1 MTATDQ
7 VCSPTGTGSL
17 MPAHRRHHH
26 HRRALSVLLGAVCAV
41 LCLTTAAQAAP
52 EPHLTVS
59 LTHDPATFQRG
70 DRDADVFVTVT
81 NSGDAPTGGPV
92 SATLDIPAGLRL
104 RYRASF
110 EVNDVLP
117 VSCTSVGSVNAGAP
131 FTCTTQNTLAP
142 GETQTVV
149 KASFNVAADA
159 PDQVTTSVTASA
171 AGASDVTA
179 EDQIPVIDRRPF
191 DLTSF
196 TARSLDSVGDD
207 DPVAGGHPYEAT
219 TSFSFPTWRAYDQAT
234 VGGPN
239 SPPVEQMRYIW
250 VELPPGFVGAASA
263 AARCPL
269 AVIGAPLFFPP
280 CPAASQVGSVVL
292 TNFSGA
298 LSPSPMYNVPPEKGY
313 PAEFAFKFSG
323 TQVIASYPQVRSRGG
338 GYGLNITV
346 PKASHADIAGVS
358 VTLWGVPSQHPGT
371 GPFGSGPPT
380 GGAPIPFLSNQSNCL
395 DAQPTTKIY
404 VDSWQHPAKLQSDG
418 TPDLSDPNW
427 KSRSAPAPVI
437 TGCDAP
443 ALADQFKPTISAGP
457 TSTDAGGS
465 TAADT
470 PTGYHVDLAFPQSN
484 DPTDPDTVFDP
495 SVPQAPQ
502 LKDAT
507 VTLPAGVAVSPSA
520 ADGLGGCSD
529 VPGDDRVNLDS
540 ISPVSC
546 PESSKIGSVVATSPL
561 LASHDPDTD
570 AVTGAEPLEGDVFL
584 IKPHPGDLDPTGDR
598 DGRFRMLIQIDD
610 PLLGLNAKLPGIV
623 TADKVTGW
631 LTARFTDNPQLPV
644 KHLSLTFKAGDRA
657 PLVNPTTCGAART
670 SGVFTPWSRGGTRS
684 DGVVVPGTPDA
695 TSDSSFDV
703 SWDGKGAGCPS
714 ALPFGPS
721 MTAGTASSLAG
732 ASSPFTFDV
741 TREDRT
747 DVFKNVNVTLPGG
760 LLATVK
766 DVPLCAD
773 ADANAGS
780 CPVASRVGSATV
792 AAGSGA
798 SPFYLRDQPVSL
810 TGPYKGAPYGLA
822 IAVHAVAGPF
832 DLGTVV
838 VRQALNIDPD
848 DAHVTVVSDPLP
860 TMRDGVPLRVRRINV
875 VVDRPGFMR
884 SPTSCAAKAI
894 GASIGSLNGT
904 TVNLNSSFAVDGCSK
919 LPFAPKLAMRLTGS
933 KETKVGGHP
942 GIEATVTQRPGEAAI
957 KSAEV
962 TLPLSLALDPDHAAS
977 ENLCEYTDGLA
988 DRCPEKSVIGTATAV
1003 SPLLKAPLTGKVFF
1017 VKGVR
1022 FDPKSGRQIRTL
1034 PTLLLEL
1041 RGEVSLNLRATSS
1054 VPDNKH
1060 LVSTF
1065 SMIPDAPISSFAL
1078 KLDSGKNGILV
1089 VTDGANVCAETEKP
1103 FLSAVAQNGKRVD
1116 RAMSLT
1122 PDCPLAVAS
1131 KTFTAKSARVKV
1143 TGIGAGTV
1151 TISGAGLKTT
1161 KRTITAATSAT
1172 VTAPLTAKGRQLR
1185 RAKRDIRIKVSYR
1198 PKGAKKA
1205 KVAYSTAAR
1214 TAKKAR
1220 AKARA

>member
-1 MTATDQ
+1 MTAAHQ
-7 VCSPTGTGSL
+7 VRSSTGTGSL
-17 MPAHRRHHH
+17 MPAPRTHNH
-26 HRRALSVLLGAVCAV
+26 HRRRALLVLLGAVCAV
-41 LCLTTAAQAAP
+41 LCLAPAAHAAGP
-52 EPHLTVS
+52 ELSVS
-59 LTHDPATFQRG
+59 LTHDPTTFHRG
-70 DRDADVFVTVT
+70 DRSARVIVEVT
-81 NSGDAPTGGPV
+81 NTGDAPLDLPI
-92 SATLDIPAGLRL
+92 SATVVLPAGLQL
-104 RYRASF
+104 RAYDADSLASGG
-110 EVNDVLP
+110 VACP
-117 VSCTSVGSVNAGAP
+117 SVQSVNAGAP
-131 FTCTTQNTLAP
+131 LTCTSSSPPAQPTLAP
-142 GETQTVV
+142 GQSRRIMGANVIV
-149 KASFNVAADA
+149 ADDAASEL
-159 PDQVTTSVTASA
+159 TTSVTVSA
-171 AGASDVTA
+171 PGVPDVTA
-179 EDQIPVIDRRPF
+179 EDDIPVLDRLAFGPLDF
-191 DLTSF
+191 S
-196 TARSLDSVGDD
+196 ARSLDAGGDD
-207 DPVAGGHPYEAT
+207 DAVAGGHPYEAT
-219 TSFSFPTWRAYDQAT
+219 TSFRFPTFAGDEELFA
-234 VGGPN
+234 GPEL
-239 SPPVEQMRYIW
+239 PVEDVRNIW
-250 VELPPGFVGAASA
+250 VQLPPGFVGAASA
-263 AARCPL
+263 APRCKMSEL
-269 AVIGAPLFFPP
+269 GAQIPH
-280 CPAASQVGSVVL
+280 CPANTQVGTL
-292 TNFSGA
+292 TLKFVDGGI
-298 LSPSPMYNVPPEKGY
+298 PSPLYNMVPEKGY
-313 PAEFAFKFSG
+313 PAAFAFRFSNNA
-323 TQVIASYPQVRSRGG
+323 VVSYPQLRPRSG
-338 GYGLNITV
+338 GYGLNVTV
-346 PKASHADIAGVS
+346 PGASRTGKGIVS
-358 VTLWGVPSQHPGT
+358 VSATLWGVPSQHPGT
-371 GPFGSGPPT
+371 GTFGGGPPT
-380 GGAPIPFLSNQSNCL
+380 GGPPIPFLSNQSDCL

-404 VDSWQHPAKLQSDG
+404 VDSWQRPARMASDG

-427 KSRSAPAPVI
+427 KSSSAPAPAI

-443 ALADQFKPTISAGP
+443 VLADQFKPTIDAGP
-457 TSTDAGGS
+457 SSADAGGS

-470 PTGYHVDLAFPQSN
+470 PSGYRVDLSFPQSN
-484 DPTDPDTVFDP
+484 DPTDPNTVFDP

-507 VTLPAGVAVSPSA
+507 VTLPAGAAISPSA

-529 VPGDDRVNLDS
+529 VPGNDQVHLDS
-540 ISPVSC
+540 ITPVTC
-546 PESSKIGSVVATSPL
+546 PDASKIGSVVATSPL
-561 LASHDPDTD
+561 LASRDPDTD
-570 AVTGAEPLEGDVFL
+570 AVTGAEPLDGDVFL
-584 IKPHPGDLDPTGDR
+584 IKPHPGDLDPSGDR
-598 DGRFRMLIQIDD
+598 DGRFRLLIQLNSERYGI
-610 PLLGLNAKLPGIV
+610 NAKLPGIV
-623 TADKVTGW
+623 TADKATGR
-631 LTARFTDNPQLPV
+631 LVARFTDNPQLPV

-657 PLVNPTTCGAART
+657 PLVNPVSCGAATT

-684 DGVVVPGTPDA
+684 DGVVVLGTPDA
-695 TSDSSFDV
+695 TSDASFDV

-714 ALPFGPS
+714 ALPFGPV
-721 MTAGTASSLAG
+721 MTAGTASNQAG

-741 TREDRT
+741 TRQDRT
-747 DVFKNVNVTLPGG
+747 DVFRNVNVTLPGG
-760 LLATVK
+760 LLAAVK

-792 AAGSGA
+792 AAGSGG

-894 GASIGSLNGT
+894 DASVGSLNGT
-904 TVNLNSSFAVDGCSK
+904 TVNLSSPFAVDGCSK
-919 LPFAPKLAMRLTGS
+919 LPFAPKLAMKLTGV

-942 GIEATVTQRPGEAAI
+942 GVEALVTQRPGEAAL

-988 DRCPEKSVIGTATAV
+988 DRCPQKSVIGTATAI

-1022 FDPKSGRQIRTL
+1022 TDAKSGRQIRTL

-1065 SMIPDAPISSFAL
+1065 SMIPDAPISSFQL

-1116 RAMSLT
+1116 SAMSLT

-1131 KTFTAKSARVKV
+1131 KTFTTTSARVKV

-1151 TISGAGLKTT
+1151 TVSGPGLKTT
-1161 KRTITAATSAT
+1161 RRTIKSATSAT
-1172 VTAPLTAKGRQLR
+1172 ITAKLTAKGRQLR
-1185 RAKRDIRIKVSYR
+1185 RAKRDIRIKVSYL
-1198 PKGAKKA
+1198 PKGTKKA
-1205 KVAYSTAAR
+1205 KVTYSTTAR
-1214 TAKKAR
+1214 TAHKSAKTKA
-1220 AKARA
+1220 

>member
-1 MTATDQ
+1 MTTADQ
-7 VCSPTGTGSL
+7 ARSSTGTGSL
-17 MPAHRRHHH
+17 MPALRPHNYHR
-26 HRRALSVLLGAVCAV
+26 RRALLVLLGAVVAM
-41 LCLTTAAQAAP
+41 LALALAPAAQAAAP
-52 EPHLTVS
+52 QLTVS
-59 LTHDPATFQRG
+59 LTHSPSIFQRG
-70 DRDADVFVTVT
+70 DAGAHVTATITNTGNAPTSGAITATVT
-81 NSGDAPTGGPV
+81 
-92 SATLDIPAGLRL
+92 LPAGLQ
-104 RYRASF
+104 
-110 EVNDVLP
+110 V
-117 VSCTSVGSVNAGAP
+117 TSLNADSGCPATSSVQSGAP
-131 FTCTTQNTLAP
+131 FVCSLSDPLGPGDSMSLFDASVSIDTDAP
-142 GETQTVV
+142 GPLTSAVTLTGGG
-149 KASFNVAADA
+149 A
-159 PDQVTTSVTASA
+159 PDVTEH
-171 AGASDVTA
+171 DP
-179 EDQIPVIDRRPF
+179 IPVVDRPPF
-191 DLTSF
+191 DITSF
-196 TARSLDSVGDD
+196 SARSLDTGGNDD
-207 DPVAGGHPYEAT
+207 TVAGGHPFAGT
-219 TSFSFPTWRAYDQAT
+219 TSFAFPSYLTGIFRT
-234 VGGPN
+234 
-239 SPPVEQMRYIW
+239 PVEDVRNIW

-263 AARCPL
+263 APRCPL
-269 AVIGAPLFFPP
+269 SRLGTAVATPP
-280 CPAASQVGSVVL
+280 CPPSSQVGMVTLTGANNPLMNPMFNVV
-292 TNFSGA
+292 
-298 LSPSPMYNVPPEKGY
+298 PEKGY
-313 PAEFAFKFSG
+313 PAEFAFKFG
-323 TQVIASYPQVRSRGG
+323 GRNVVASYPQLRPRGG

-346 PKASHADIAGVS
+346 PGASRFDIRSIA
-358 VTLWGVPSQHPGT
+358 VTLWGVPSDPAHDSERRGLNCL
-371 GPFGSGPPT
+371 GCSSSGP
-380 GGAPIPFLSNQSNCL
+380 AVPFLSNQSDCL

-404 VDSWQHPAKLQSDG
+404 VDSWQHPAKMNSDG
-418 TPDLSDPNW
+418 TPDLTDPNW
-427 KSRSAPAPVI
+427 KSSTAPAPAM

-443 ALADQFKPTISAGP
+443 GLADQFKPTISSGP

-470 PTGYHVDLAFPQSN
+470 PSGYHVDLAFPQSN

-495 SVPQAPQ
+495 SIPQAPQ

-507 VTLPAGVAVSPSA
+507 VTLPAGTAISPSA
-520 ADGLGGCSD
+520 ADGLDGCSD
-529 VPGDDRVNLDS
+529 VPGSDQVRLDDIN
-540 ISPVSC
+540 PVTC
-546 PESSKIGSVVATSPL
+546 PDASKIGSVVATSPL

-570 AVTGAEPLEGDVFL
+570 AVTGAEPLDGDVFL
-584 IKPHPGDLDPTGDR
+584 IKPHPGDLDPSGDR
-598 DGRFRMLIQIDD
+598 DGRFRLLIQVDN
-610 PLLGLNAKLPGIV
+610 PRLGLNIKLPGIV
-623 TADKVTGW
+623 TADKATGR

-644 KHLSLTFKAGDRA
+644 EHLSLTFKSGDRA
-657 PLVNPTTCGAART
+657 PLVNPVSCGAAT
-670 SGVFTPWSRGGTRS
+670 TAGVFTPWSRGGTRS
-684 DGVVVPGTPDA
+684 DGTVVPGTPDA

-714 ALPFGPS
+714 ALPFGPA
-721 MTAGTASSLAG
+721 MTAGTASSQAG
-732 ASSPFTFDV
+732 GSSPFTFDV
-741 TREDRT
+741 TRQDRT

-760 LLATVK
+760 LLAAVK

-773 ADANAGS
+773 ADADAGG

-798 SPFYLRDQPVSL
+798 SPFYLRDQPVAL

-860 TMRDGVPLRVRRINV
+860 TIRDGVPLRVRRISV

-894 GASIGSLNGT
+894 GASIGSLNGA
-904 TVNLNSSFAVDGCSK
+904 TVNLSSPFAVDDCAK
-919 LPFAPKLAMRLTGS
+919 LPFAPKLAMKLTGS

-942 GIEATVTQRPGEAAI
+942 GVEALVTQRPGEAAI

-988 DRCPEKSVIGTATAV
+988 DRCPQKSVIGTATAV

-1022 FDPKSGRQIRTL
+1022 TDPKSGRQIRTL

-1065 SMIPDAPISSFAL
+1065 SMIPDAPISSFQL

-1089 VTDGANVCAETEKP
+1089 VTDGANVCADTEKP

-1122 PDCPLAVAS
+1122 PECPLAVAS
-1131 KTFTAKSARVKV
+1131 KTFTTKSARVKV

-1161 KRTITAATSAT
+1161 RRTITAATSAT

-1198 PKGAKKA
+1198 PKGTKKA

-1220 AKARA
+1220 AKTKA

>member
-1 MTATDQ
+1 
-7 VCSPTGTGSL
+7 
-17 MPAHRRHHH
+17 MPAHRIHHVNR
-26 HRRALSVLLGAVCAV
+26 RRALLVLLGALCAV
-41 LCLTTAAQAAP
+41 LSLAPAAHAAGP
-52 EPHLTVS
+52 KLSVS
-59 LTHDPATFQRG
+59 LTHDAATFQRG
-70 DRDADVFVTVT
+70 DTDSAVKVTVT
-81 NSGDAPTGGPV
+81 NTGDAPTGGPV
-92 SATLDIPAGLRL
+92 SATLVLPAGLQPRF
-104 RYRASF
+104 RQSGDDDNNTNSCAS
-110 EVNDVLP
+110 VQ
-117 VSCTSVGSVNAGAP
+117 SVNAGAP
-131 FTCTTQNTLAP
+131 FTCTTQNPLAP
-142 GETQTVV
+142 GDSLTLLKV
-149 KASFNVAADA
+149 SLIVAADA
-159 PDQVTTSVTASA
+159 ASELTTSVTASA

-179 EDQIPVIDRRPF
+179 EDHIPVIDRRPF
-191 DLTSF
+191 APFDFS
-196 TARSLDSVGDD
+196 ARSLDSGGDD
-207 DPVAGGHPYEAT
+207 YTVAGGHPYEAT
-219 TSFSFPTWRAYDQAT
+219 TSFSFPTFR
-234 VGGPN
+234 GGIDVASIPG
-239 SPPVEQMRYIW
+239 SDYPVENVRNIW

-263 AARCPL
+263 APRCPL
-269 AVIGAPLFFPP
+269 SELSNGFAPQ
-280 CPAASQVGSVVL
+280 CPAGSQVGTL
-292 TNFSGA
+292 TLFKTG
-298 LSPSPMYNVPPEKGY
+298 LSTPQKLYNMVPEKGY
-313 PAEFAFKFSG
+313 PAEFAFKFGPNSI
-323 TQVIASYPQVRSRGG
+323 VSYPQLRPRGG

-346 PKASHADIAGVS
+346 PGASRYLITGISA
-358 VTLWGVPSQHPGT
+358 TLWGVPSQHPGAFGEPPAG
-371 GPFGSGPPT
+371 GP
-380 GGAPIPFLSNQSNCL
+380 AIPFLSNQSDCL
-395 DAQPTTKIY
+395 DAQPATKIY
-404 VDSWQHPAKLQSDG
+404 VDSWEHPARMASDG
-418 TPDLSDPNW
+418 TPDLSDLNW
-427 KSRSAPAPVI
+427 KSSSAPAPAI
-437 TGCDAP
+437 TGCDAA

-457 TSTDAGGS
+457 TSTDAAGS
-465 TAADT
+465 TAVDT
-470 PTGYHVDLAFPQSN
+470 PSGYQVDLAFPQSN

-502 LKDAT
+502 LKDTT
-507 VTLPAGVAVSPSA
+507 VTLPAGVAVSPAA
-520 ADGLGGCSD
+520 ADGLDGCSD
-529 VPGDDRVNLDS
+529 VPGNDQVRLDS

-546 PESSKIGSVVATSPL
+546 PDASKIGSVVATSPL
-561 LASHDPDTD
+561 LASRDRDTD

-584 IKPHPGDLDPTGDR
+584 IKPHPGDLDPSGDR
-598 DGRFRMLIQIDD
+598 DGRFRLLIQVDN
-610 PLLGLNAKLPGIV
+610 PPLGLNVKLPGIV
-623 TADKVTGW
+623 TADKSTGR
-631 LTARFTDNPQLPV
+631 LVARFMDNPQLPV

-657 PLVNPTTCGAART
+657 PLVNPTTCGVARS

-714 ALPFGPS
+714 ALPFGPV
-721 MTAGTASSLAG
+721 MTAGTASNQAG

-741 TREDRT
+741 TRQDRT
-747 DVFKNVNVTLPGG
+747 DVFKSVEVTLPGG
-760 LLATVK
+760 LLAAVK
-766 DVPLCAD
+766 DVPLCVD

-792 AAGSGA
+792 AAGSGG

-884 SPTSCAAKAI
+884 SPTSCASKVI
-894 GASIGSLNGT
+894 GASVGSLGGQ
-904 TVNLNSSFAVDGCSK
+904 TVSLSSPYAVAGCAK

-942 GIEATVTQRPGEAAI
+942 GVEALVTQRPGEAAL

-988 DRCPEKSVIGTATAV
+988 DRCPQKSVIGTVTAV
-1003 SPLLKAPLTGKVFF
+1003 SPLLKAPLSGKVFF

-1022 FDPKSGRQIRTL
+1022 TDPKSGRQIRTL

-1041 RGEVSLNLRATSS
+1041 RGEVSLNLRASSS

-1116 RAMSLT
+1116 AAMSLT
-1122 PDCPLAVAS
+1122 PECPLTVAS

-1151 TISGAGLKTT
+1151 TVSGTGLKTT
-1161 KRTITAATSAT
+1161 KRTINAATSAT
-1172 VTAPLTAKGRQLR
+1172 VVAKLTAKGRQLR
-1185 RAKRDIRIKVSYR
+1185 RAKRDIRIKVSFR
-1198 PKGAKKA
+1198 PKGSKKA
-1205 KVAYSTAAR
+1205 KVTYSTAAH
-1214 TAKKAR
+1214 TAKKAS
-1220 AKARA
+1220 AKART

>member
-1 MTATDQ
+1 
-7 VCSPTGTGSL
+7 
-17 MPAHRRHHH
+17 MPAHRHHH
-26 HRRALSVLLGAVCAV
+26 RHRRALLVLLGAVCAV
-41 LCLTTAAQAAP
+41 LCLAPAAQAAP
-52 EPHLTVS
+52 QPHLTVS
-59 LTHDPATFQRG
+59 LTHEPATFQRG
-70 DRDADVFVTVT
+70 DLDADVFVTVT
-81 NSGDAPTGGPV
+81 NSGGAPTGGPV
-92 SATLDIPAGLRL
+92 SATLDIPAGLQL
-104 RYRASF
+104 RFRAAIDNN
-110 EVNDVLP
+110 EQLP
-117 VSCTSVGSVNAGAP
+117 VSCTSEQSVNAGAP
-131 FTCTTQNTLAP
+131 LTCTTQNTLAP
-142 GETQTVV
+142 GETQTVI
-149 KASFNVAADA
+149 KASFIVAADA
-159 PDQVTTSVTASA
+159 PDQATTSVTASA

-179 EDQIPVIDRRPF
+179 EDHIPVIDRRPF

-196 TARSLDSVGDD
+196 TARSLDSAGNDYT
-207 DPVAGGHPYEAT
+207 VAGGHPYEAT
-219 TSFSFPTWRAYDQAT
+219 TSFTFPSWRGNTTNRVGIVSNNT
-234 VGGPN
+234 V
-239 SPPVEQMRYIW
+239 PVEEVRYIW

-263 AARCPL
+263 APRCPL
-269 AVIGAPLFFPP
+269 AAIGAPEVIFPP
-280 CPAASQVGSVVL
+280 CPRASQVGTVVL
-292 TNFSGA
+292 TGNNGPLPQSV
-298 LSPSPMYNVPPEKGY
+298 MYNVAPEKGY
-313 PAEFAFKFSG
+313 PAEFAFKFAG
-323 TQVIASYPQVRSRGG
+323 NQVVASYPQLRPRGG

-346 PKASHADIAGVS
+346 PKASRAKIAGIS

-371 GPFGSGPPT
+371 GPFGSGPPL
-380 GGAPIPFLSNQSNCL
+380 GGPSIPFLSNQSDCL

-427 KSRSAPAPVI
+427 KSKSAPAPVI
-437 TGCDAP
+437 TGCDNP
-443 ALADQFKPTISAGP
+443 ALADQFEPSISAGP
-457 TSTDAGGS
+457 TPDTGS
-465 TAADT
+465 TVVDA
-470 PTGYHVDLAFPQSN
+470 PSGYRVELSFPQAN

-520 ADGLGGCSD
+520 AGGLDGCSD
-529 VPGDDRVNLDS
+529 VPGNDQVNLDS
-540 ISPVSC
+540 IDPVTC
-546 PESSKIGSVVATSPL
+546 PDASKIGSVVGTSPL
-561 LASHDPDTD
+561 LASYDPDTD
-570 AVTGAEPLEGDVFL
+570 AVTGALPLEGDVYL
-584 IKPHPGDLDPTGDR
+584 VKPHPGDLSASGDQ
-598 DGRFRMLIQIDD
+598 DGKFRILIQLENELRGI
-610 PLLGLNAKLPGIV
+610 NVKLPGIV
-623 TADKVTGW
+623 TADKSTGR
-631 LTARFTDNPQLPV
+631 LVARFTNNPQLPV

-657 PLVNPTTCGAART
+657 PLVNPISCGVATT

-684 DGVVVPGTPDA
+684 DGVVVAGTPDA
-695 TSDSSFDV
+695 TSSSSFDV

-714 ALPFGPS
+714 TLPFGPA
-721 MTAGTASSLAG
+721 MTAGTASNQAG
-732 ASSPFTFDV
+732 ASSPLTFDL

-747 DVFKNVNVTLPGG
+747 DVFKNVSVTLPGG

-766 DVPLCAD
+766 DVPLCSDAD
-773 ADANAGS
+773 ADGGS

-792 AAGSGA
+792 AAGSGG

-822 IAVHAVAGPF
+822 IAVRAVAGPF

-848 DAHVTVVSDPLP
+848 DAHVTVLSDPLP

-884 SPTSCAAKAI
+884 SPTSCAQKAI
-894 GASIGSLNGT
+894 GAAIGSLGGQ
-904 TVNLNSSFAVDGCSK
+904 TVNLSSPFAVDGCAK

-942 GIEATVTQRPGEAAI
+942 GVEALVTQRPGEAAL

-988 DRCPEKSVIGTATAV
+988 DRCPQKSVIGTATAI
-1003 SPLLKAPLTGKVFF
+1003 SPLLKAPLSGKVFF

-1022 FDPKSGRQIRTL
+1022 TDPKSGRQIRTL

-1103 FLSAVAQNGKRVD
+1103 FLSATAQNGKRVD

-1122 PDCPLAVAS
+1122 PECPLAVAS
-1131 KTFTAKSARVKV
+1131 KTFTSKSARVKV

-1151 TISGAGLKTT
+1151 TVSGTGLKTT

-1172 VTAPLTAKGRQLR
+1172 ITAKLTAKGRQLR
-1185 RAKRDIRIKVSYR
+1185 RAKRDIGIKVSYL
-1198 PKGAKKA
+1198 PKGTKKA
-1205 KVAYSTAAR
+1205 KVTYSPTAR

-1220 AKARA
+1220 AKAKA

>member
-1 MTATDQ
+1 MTAIDQ
-7 VCSPTGTGSL
+7 VRSSTTTGWL
-17 MPAHRRHHH
+17 MPAHRTHHH
-26 HRRALSVLLGAVCAV
+26 NRTLLVLLGALCAV
-41 LCLTTAAQAAP
+41 LCLAPAAHAAGP
-52 EPHLTVS
+52 QLSVS
-59 LTHDPATFQRG
+59 LTHFPTTFQRG
-70 DRDADVFVTVT
+70 DLDADVFVTVT
-81 NSGDAPTGGPV
+81 NSGDAPTGSPV
-92 SATLDIPAGLRL
+92 STTITLPSGLQL
-104 RYRASF
+104 RFHRDGGCAS
-110 EVNDVLP
+110 VQ
-117 VSCTSVGSVNAGAP
+117 SVNAGAP
-131 FTCTTQNTLAP
+131 YTCTTQDPLAP
-142 GETQTVV
+142 GASQTL
-149 KASFNVAADA
+149 KASLTVAADA
-159 PDQVTTSVTASA
+159 AGELTMSVTASG
-171 AGASDVTA
+171 AGTPNVTA
-179 EDQIPVIDRRPF
+179 EDHIPVIDRRPF
-191 DLTSF
+191 SAVGF
-196 TARSLDSVGDD
+196 SARSLDSGGDD
-207 DPVAGGHPYEAT
+207 YTVAGGHPYEAT
-219 TSFSFPTWRAYDQAT
+219 TSFAFNTFRGDTTDIVIP
-234 VGGPN
+234 GPEI
-239 SPPVEQMRYIW
+239 PVEQARNIW
-250 VELPPGFVGAASA
+250 VQLPPGFVGAASA

-269 AVIGAPLFFPP
+269 SKLAQFIPQ
-280 CPAASQVGSVVL
+280 CPASSRVGTLRL
-292 TNFSGA
+292 TT
-298 LSPSPMYNVPPEKGY
+298 PSRDLPDPVYNMTPEQGY
-313 PAEFAFKFSG
+313 PAGFAFKFG
-323 TQVIASYPQVRSRGG
+323 NQAIVSYPQLRPRGG

-346 PKASHADIAGVS
+346 PGAGRFKIS
-358 VTLWGVPSQHPGT
+358 RISATFYGVPSQHPGLF
-371 GPFGSGPPT
+371 GAPPFGGP
-380 GGAPIPFLSNQSNCL
+380 AVPFLSNQSDCL

-404 VDSWQHPAKLQSDG
+404 VDSWEHPARMLSDG
-418 TPDLSDPNW
+418 TPDFSDPNW
-427 KSRSAPAPVI
+427 KSSPAPAPPV

-443 ALADQFKPTISAGP
+443 ALADQFKPSISAGP
-457 TSTDAGGS
+457 TPDAGS
-465 TAADT
+465 HAADM
-470 PTGYHVDLAFPQSN
+470 PSGYRVDLDFPQSN

-529 VPGDDRVNLDS
+529 VLGDDQVQLDL

-561 LASHDPDTD
+561 LASYDPETNE
-570 AVTGAEPLEGDVFL
+570 VTGALPLDGDVFL
-584 IKPHPGDLDPTGDR
+584 IKPHPGDLDPSGDR
-598 DGRFRMLIQIDD
+598 DGKFRLLIQ
-610 PLLGLNAKLPGIV
+610 LNSERYGLNVKLPGIV
-623 TADKVTGW
+623 TADKSSGRLV
-631 LTARFTDNPQLPV
+631 ARFTDNPQLPV

-657 PLVNPTTCGAART
+657 PLVNPVTCGAATT
-670 SGVFTPWSRGGTRS
+670 SGVFTPWSRGGTRT
-684 DGVVVPGTPDA
+684 DGVVVSGTPDA
-695 TSDSSFDV
+695 TSSSSFDV
-703 SWDGKGAGCPS
+703 SWDGKGAGCP
-714 ALPFGPS
+714 ATLPFGPA
-721 MTAGTASSLAG
+721 MTAGTASNLAG
-732 ASSPFTFDV
+732 GSSPFTFDL

-760 LLATVK
+760 LLAAVK
-766 DVPLCAD
+766 DVPVCSD

-792 AAGSGA
+792 AAGSGG
-798 SPFYLRDQPVSL
+798 SPFYLRDQPVAL

-848 DAHVTVVSDPLP
+848 DAHVMVVSDPLP

-884 SPTSCAAKAI
+884 SPTSCVAKAI
-894 GASIGSLNGT
+894 GASVGSLNGQ
-904 TVNLNSSFAVDGCSK
+904 TVNLSAPFAVDGCAK

-942 GIEATVTQRPGEAAI
+942 GIEALVTQRPGEAGI

-988 DRCPEKSVIGTATAV
+988 DRCPQKSVIGTATAV
-1003 SPLLKAPLTGKVFF
+1003 SPLLKAPVSGKVFF

-1022 FDPKSGRQIRTL
+1022 TDPKSGRQIRTL

-1065 SMIPDAPISSFAL
+1065 SMIPDAPISSFSL

-1089 VTDGANVCAETEKP
+1089 VTDGANVCADTEKP
-1103 FLSAVAQNGKRVD
+1103 FLSAVAQNGKRID
-1116 RAMSLT
+1116 SAMSLT

-1131 KTFTAKSARVKV
+1131 KTFTKTSARVKV
-1143 TGIGAGTV
+1143 TGIGTGTV
-1151 TISGAGLKTT
+1151 TISGAGLTT
-1161 KRTITAATSAT
+1161 TRRTIKTATSAT
-1172 VTAPLTAKGRQLR
+1172 VTAKLTAKGRQLR

-1205 KVAYSTAAR
+1205 KVTYSAAATAR
-1214 TAKKAR
+1214 KGSKAR
-1220 AKARA
+1220 P

>member
-1 MTATDQ
+1 MITRRAFRLRH
-7 VCSPTGTGSL
+7 VLLVLALVVLAPVTGSL
-17 MPAHRRHHH
+17 VSS
-26 HRRALSVLLGAVCAV
+26 SVAV
-41 LCLTTAAQAAP
+41 
-52 EPHLTVS
+52 
-59 LTHDPATFQRG
+59 
-70 DRDADVFVTVT
+70 
-81 NSGDAPTGGPV
+81 
-92 SATLDIPAGLRL
+92 
-104 RYRASF
+104 
-110 EVNDVLP
+110 
-117 VSCTSVGSVNAGAP
+117 
-131 FTCTTQNTLAP
+131 
-142 GETQTVV
+142 
-149 KASFNVAADA
+149 ADA
-159 PDQVTTSVTASA
+159 PNIAVTDFS
-171 AGASDVTA
+171 
-179 EDQIPVIDRRPF
+179 
-191 DLTSF
+191 
-196 TARSLDSVGDD
+196 ARSLDSGGDD
-207 DPVAGGHPYEAT
+207 YTVAGGHPYEGT
-219 TSFSFPTWRAYDQAT
+219 TSFAFPTIPGSGPP
-234 VGGPN
+234 GGEL
-239 SPPVEQMRYIW
+239 PVADVRNIW

-263 AARCPL
+263 ASRCSQSELVKLFPL
-269 AVIGAPLFFPP
+269 
-280 CPAASQVGSVVL
+280 CPAGSQVGSL
-292 TNFSGA
+292 T
-298 LSPSPMYNVPPEKGY
+298 LSTPFFIPGLPGGGPRGLYNMKPEKGY
-313 PAEFAFKFSG
+313 PAGFGFKIG
-323 TQVIASYPQVRSRGG
+323 PTAIVSYPQLRPRGG

-346 PKASHADIAGVS
+346 PGAARYQIQGVS
-358 VTLWGVPSQHPGT
+358 VTLYGVPSQHPGT
-371 GPFGSGPPT
+371 GLFADGPPL
-380 GGAPIPFLSNQSNCL
+380 GGTPIPFLSNQSDCL
-395 DAQPTTKIY
+395 DAQPVSRIY
-404 VDSWQHPAKLQSDG
+404 VDSWQHPAKMRSDG

-427 KSRSAPAPVI
+427 KSSSAPAPAI
-437 TGCDAP
+437 TGCDNP
-443 ALADQFKPTISAGP
+443 LLADQFKPSISAGP
-457 TSTDAGGS
+457 SSAGDGGS

-484 DPTDPDTVFDP
+484 DPTDPATVFDP

-507 VTLPAGVAVSPSA
+507 VTLPAGTAISPSA
-520 ADGLGGCSD
+520 ADGLDGCSD
-529 VPGDDRVNLDS
+529 VPGNDQVNLDS

-546 PESSKIGSVVATSPL
+546 PEASKIGSVVATSPL

-570 AVTGAEPLEGDVFL
+570 AVTGAELLEGDVFS
-584 IKPHPGDLDPTGDR
+584 IKPHAGDLDPSGDR
-598 DGRFRMLIQIDD
+598 DGRFRLLIQVDN
-610 PLLGLNAKLPGIV
+610 PRLGLNIKLPGIV
-623 TADKVTGW
+623 TADKVTGR

-657 PLVNPTTCGAART
+657 PLVNPSSCGAATT
-670 SGVFTPWSRGGTRS
+670 SGVFTPWSRGGTRV
-684 DGVVVPGTPDA
+684 DGTVVPGTPDA

-703 SWDGKGAGCPS
+703 SWDGKGAGCP
-714 ALPFGPS
+714 ATLPFGPAMS
-721 MTAGTASSLAG
+721 AGTASNVAG
-732 ASSPFTFDV
+732 GSSPLTFDV

-747 DVFKNVNVTLPGG
+747 DVFKNVNVSLPGG
-760 LLATVK
+760 LLAAVK
-766 DVPLCAD
+766 DVPLCSD

-792 AAGSGA
+792 AAGSGG
-798 SPFYLRDQPVSL
+798 SPFYLRDQPVAL

-860 TMRDGVPLRVRRINV
+860 TIRDGVPLRVRRINV

-904 TVNLNSSFAVDGCSK
+904 TVNLSSPFAVDGCSK

-942 GIEATVTQRPGEAAI
+942 GVEALVTQRPGEAAP
-957 KSAEV
+957 KSVEV

-988 DRCPEKSVIGTATAV
+988 DRCPQKSVIGTATAV

-1022 FDPKSGRQIRTL
+1022 TDPKSGRQIRTL

-1041 RGEVSLNLRATSS
+1041 RGEVSLNLRASSS

-1089 VTDGANVCAETEKP
+1089 VTDGADVCAETEKP

-1116 RAMSLT
+1116 SAMSLT

-1131 KTFTAKSARVKV
+1131 KTFTTTSARVKV
-1143 TGIGAGTV
+1143 TGIGAGTLTV
-1151 TISGAGLKTT
+1151 SGTGLKTT

-1172 VTAPLTAKGRQLR
+1172 ITAKLTAKGRQLR
-1185 RAKRDIRIKVSYR
+1185 KAKRDIRIKVSYL
-1198 PKGAKKA
+1198 PKGTKKA
-1205 KVAYSTAAR
+1205 KITYSTTAR
-1214 TAKKAR
+1214 TAKKTSN
-1220 AKARA
+1220 AKA

>member
-1 MTATDQ
+1 
-7 VCSPTGTGSL
+7 
-17 MPAHRRHHH
+17 MPAPRTHHH
-26 HRRALSVLLGAVCAV
+26 KPHRALLVLLGVLCGV
-41 LCLTTAAQAAP
+41 LCLAPAAQAAGP
-52 EPHLTVS
+52 QLTVS
-59 LTHDPATFQRG
+59 PTHSPTTYERG
-70 DRDADVFVTVT
+70 SVEAAFTVTVT

-92 SATLDIPAGLRL
+92 SATL
-104 RYRASF
+104 
-110 EVNDVLP
+110 VLP
-117 VSCTSVGSVNAGAP
+117 TGLQLLSVQGNGCPSVPSVTAGAQL
-131 FTCTTQNTLAP
+131 TCTTSDALAP
-142 GETQTVV
+142 GESQTIIHGTSVV
-149 KASFNVAADA
+149 AFDA
-159 PDQVTTSVTASA
+159 LSELTTSVTASA
-171 AGASDVTA
+171 AGAPDVTA
-179 EDQIPVIDRRPF
+179 EDHIPVVDRPPFRIDDF
-191 DLTSF
+191 I
-196 TARSLDSVGDD
+196 ARSLDSGGDD
-207 DPVAGGHPYEAT
+207 YTVAGGHPYAAT
-219 TSFSFPTWRAYDQAT
+219 TSFAFPTYREGTIQR
-234 VGGPN
+234 
-239 SPPVEQMRYIW
+239 PVEEMRNIW
-250 VELPPGFVGAASA
+250 VQLPPGFVGAASA
-263 AARCPL
+263 APRCL
-269 AVIGAPLFFPP
+269 LSRLSLVAPI
-280 CPAASQVGSVVL
+280 CPAGSQVGML
-292 TNFSGA
+292 TFTAAGGPIVNAF
-298 LSPSPMYNVPPEKGY
+298 YNMVPEKGY
-313 PAEFAFKFSG
+313 PAAFAFKIGNQSI
-323 TQVIASYPQVRSRGG
+323 VSYPQLRPRGG

-346 PKASHADIAGVS
+346 PGAGRFRIRGIS
-358 VTLWGVPSQHPGT
+358 ATLWGVPADPAHDAERLVPAGDK
-371 GPFGSGPPT
+371 
-380 GGAPIPFLSNQSNCL
+380 PIPFLSNQSDCL

-404 VDSWQHPAKLQSDG
+404 VDSWEHPARMRSDG

-427 KSRSAPAPVI
+427 KSSSAPAPAV
-437 TGCDAP
+437 TGCDAS
-443 ALADQFKPTISAGP
+443 ALADQFKPLISAGP
-457 TSTDAGGS
+457 TPDAGS
-465 TAADT
+465 QAVDV
-470 PTGYHVDLAFPQSN
+470 PSGYRVDLSFPQSN

-502 LKDAT
+502 LKDVT

-529 VPGDDRVNLDS
+529 VPGNDQVRLDS

-546 PESSKIGSVVATSPL
+546 PDGSKIGSVVATSPL
-561 LASHDPDTD
+561 LASHDPETD
-570 AVTGAEPLEGDVFL
+570 EMTGAEPLEGDVFL
-584 IKPHPGDLDPTGDR
+584 IKPHPGDLDPSGDQ
-598 DGRFRMLIQIDD
+598 DGKFRLLIQLDN
-610 PLLGLNAKLPGIV
+610 PHYGLNVKLPGIV
-623 TADKVTGW
+623 TADKASGRLV
-631 LTARFTDNPQLPV
+631 ARFTDNPQLPV

-657 PLVNPTTCGAART
+657 PLVNPISCGAAT
-670 SGVFTPWSRGGTRS
+670 TTGVFTPWSRGGTRS

-695 TSDSSFDV
+695 ADSSSFDV
-703 SWDGKGAGCPS
+703 SWDGQGAGCPA
-714 ALPFGPS
+714 ALPFGPA
-721 MTAGTASSLAG
+721 MTAGTASNQAG
-732 ASSPFTFDV
+732 GSSPLTFDL

-760 LLATVK
+760 LLAAVK

-792 AAGSGA
+792 AAGSGS

-822 IAVHAVAGPF
+822 IAAHAVAGPF

-860 TMRDGVPLRVRRINV
+860 TIRDGVPLRVRRINV
-875 VVDRPGFMR
+875 TVDRPGFMR
-884 SPTSCAAKAI
+884 SPTSCASKAI
-894 GASIGSLNGT
+894 GASVGSLGGQ
-904 TVNLNSSFAVDGCSK
+904 TVNLSSPFAVDGCAK
-919 LPFAPKLAMRLTGS
+919 LPFAPKLAMKLTGS

-942 GIEATVTQRPGEAAI
+942 GIEALVTQRPGEAAI

-988 DRCPEKSVIGTATAV
+988 DRCPQKSVIGTATAI

-1022 FDPKSGRQIRTL
+1022 TDPKSGRQIRTL

-1041 RGEVSLNLRATSS
+1041 RGEVSLNLRASSS

-1103 FLSAVAQNGKRVD
+1103 FLSAVAQNGKRID
-1116 RAMSLT
+1116 SAMSLT

-1131 KTFTAKSARVKV
+1131 KTFTATSARVKV

-1161 KRTITAATSAT
+1161 RRTITAATSAT
-1172 VTAPLTAKGRQLR
+1172 ITTKLTAEGRQLR

-1198 PKGAKKA
+1198 PTGAKKA
-1205 KVAYSTAAR
+1205 KVIYSTAAR
-1214 TAKKAR
+1214 KAKKAR

>member
-1 MTATDQ
+1 MTAADQ
-7 VCSPTGTGSL
+7 VRSSTGTGSP
-17 MPAHRRHHH
+17 MPASRTHNRY
-26 HRRALSVLLGAVCAV
+26 RALLVLLAAVCAV
-41 LCLTTAAQAAP
+41 LCLAPAAQAAP
-52 EPHLTVS
+52 QPHLTVS
-59 LTHDPATFQRG
+59 LSHDPATPQRQDVAAG
-70 DRDADVFVTVT
+70 VFVTVT
-81 NSGDAPTGGPV
+81 NTGDAPTGGPV
-92 SATLDIPAGLRL
+92 SATLAIPAGLRL
-104 RYRASF
+104 LSRTAEETS
-110 EVNDVLP
+110 NPLP
-117 VSCTSVGSVNAGAP
+117 ITCSSVDSVNAGAP
-131 FTCTTQNTLAP
+131 LTCTTHDPLAP
-142 GETQTVV
+142 GETQTVMR
-149 KASFNVAADA
+149 ASLSVAVDA
-159 PDQVTTSVTASA
+159 PDDLATSVTASA
-171 AGASDVTA
+171 AGASDATA
-179 EDQIPVIDRRPF
+179 EDHIPVIDRRPF
-191 DLTSF
+191 DFVDF

-207 DPVAGGHPYEAT
+207 DTVAGGHPYEAA
-219 TSFSFPTWRAYDQAT
+219 TSFSFPTYSSN
-234 VGGPN
+234 GGTQ
-239 SPPVEQMRYIW
+239 SPVENVRNIW

-263 AARCPL
+263 APRCPL
-269 AVIGAPLFFPP
+269 ATIAGPTYSPACPP
-280 CPAASQVGSVVL
+280 ASQVGTVVL
-292 TNFSGA
+292 TN
-298 LSPSPMYNVPPEKGY
+298 YNGVLPAASMFNVVPEKGY
-313 PAEFAFKFSG
+313 PAEFAFKFG
-323 TQVIASYPQVRSRGG
+323 GNQAVASYPQLRPRGG

-346 PKASHADIAGVS
+346 PQAARAEIAGVA
-358 VTLWGVPSQHPGT
+358 VTLWGVPASPAHDSERT
-371 GPFGSGPPT
+371 GLGCIFGSCPPADGPL
-380 GGAPIPFLSNQSNCL
+380 IPFLSNQSDCL

-404 VDSWQHPAKLQSDG
+404 VDSWEHPAKMRADG

-457 TSTDAGGS
+457 TSADAGGS

-470 PTGYHVDLAFPQSN
+470 PSGYHVDLAFPQSN
-484 DPTDPDTVFDP
+484 DPTDPNATFDP
-495 SVPQAPQ
+495 SIPQAPQ

-529 VPGDDRVNLDS
+529 VPGNDQVRLDS

-561 LASHDPDTD
+561 LASHDPETD
-570 AVTGAEPLEGDVFL
+570 AVTGAESLEGDVFL
-584 IKPHPGDLDPTGDR
+584 IKPHPGDLDPSGDR
-598 DGRFRMLIQIDD
+598 DGRFRMLIQVDN
-610 PLLGLNAKLPGIV
+610 PRLGLNIKLPGIV
-623 TADKVTGW
+623 TADKATGR
-631 LTARFTDNPQLPV
+631 LVARFTDNPQLPV
-644 KHLSLTFKAGDRA
+644 KHVALTFKAGDRA
-657 PLVNPTTCGAART
+657 PLVNPTTCGAATT

-684 DGVVVPGTPDA
+684 DGTVVPGTPDA

-714 ALPFGPS
+714 TLPFAPS
-721 MTAGTASSLAG
+721 MTAGTASNQAG
-732 ASSPFTFDV
+732 ASSPLTFDV
-741 TREDRT
+741 TRQDRT
-747 DVFKNVNVTLPGG
+747 DVFKNVSVTLPGG
-760 LLATVK
+760 LLAAVR

-798 SPFYLRDQPVSL
+798 SPFYLRDQPVAL

-848 DAHVTVVSDPLP
+848 DAHVTVVSDALP
-860 TMRDGVPLRVRRINV
+860 TMRDGVPLRVRRIDV

-884 SPTSCAAKAI
+884 SPTSCEGKAI
-894 GASIGSLNGT
+894 GASVGSLGGQ
-904 TVNLNSSFAVDGCSK
+904 TVNLSSPFAVDGCAK
-919 LPFAPKLAMRLTGS
+919 LPFAPKLAMKLTGS

-942 GIEATVTQRPGEAAI
+942 GVEALVTQRPGEAAI
-957 KSAEV
+957 KSVEV

-988 DRCPEKSVIGTATAV
+988 DRCPEKSVIGTATAI
-1003 SPLLKAPLTGKVFF
+1003 SPLLKTPLTGKVFF

-1022 FDPKSGRQIRTL
+1022 TDPKSGRQIRTL

-1065 SMIPDAPISSFAL
+1065 SMIPDAPISSFQL
-1078 KLDSGKNGILV
+1078 KLDRGKNGILV

-1116 RAMSLT
+1116 AAMSLT
-1122 PDCPLAVAS
+1122 PECPLAVAS

-1143 TGIGAGTV
+1143 TGIGAGAVTV
-1151 TISGAGLKTT
+1151 SGVGLKTT

-1172 VTAPLTAKGRQLR
+1172 VTAKLTAKGRQLR
-1185 RAKRDIRIKVSYR
+1185 RAKRDIRIKVSYL

-1220 AKARA
+1220 AKAKA

>member
-1 MTATDQ
+1 
-7 VCSPTGTGSL
+7 
-17 MPAHRRHHH
+17 MPAPRTHNRY
-26 HRRALSVLLGAVCAV
+26 RALLVLLGAVCVV
-41 LCLTTAAQAAP
+41 LCLAPAAQAAP
-52 EPHLTVS
+52 QAHLTVS
-59 LTHDPATFQRG
+59 LTHDSATFQRG
-70 DRDADVFVTVT
+70 DIDDDVYVTVT
-81 NSGDAPTGGPV
+81 NSGGAPTAGPV
-92 SATLDIPAGLRL
+92 SATLSIPAGLQL
-104 RYRASF
+104 RIREAVENS
-110 EVNDVLP
+110 NSGST
-117 VSCTSVGSVNAGAP
+117 VSCASVQSVNAGAP
-131 FTCTTQNTLAP
+131 FTCTTQNPLAP
-142 GETQTVV
+142 GETQTVI
-149 KASFNVAADA
+149 KASFIAAADA

-179 EDQIPVIDRRPF
+179 EDHIPVIDRRPF
-191 DLTSF
+191 DVVDF
-196 TARSLDSVGDD
+196 TARSLDSASDD
-207 DPVAGGHPYEAT
+207 YTVAGGHPYEAT
-219 TSFSFPTWRAYDQAT
+219 TSFTFPAWRANQEPI
-234 VGGPN
+234 VGNGAQH
-239 SPPVEQMRYIW
+239 PVEDVRNIW

-263 AARCPL
+263 APRCPL
-269 AVIGAPLFFPP
+269 AVLGTRTFVAP
-280 CPAASQVGSVVL
+280 CPPASQVGAVTVTGANNPL
-292 TNFSGA
+292 TNP
-298 LSPSPMYNVPPEKGY
+298 LYNVVPEKGY
-313 PAEFAFKFSG
+313 PAEFAFKL
-323 TQVIASYPQVRSRGG
+323 TPIVVASYPQLRPRGG

-346 PKASHADIAGVS
+346 PGASRFDIRSIA
-358 VTLWGVPSQHPGT
+358 VTLWGVPSDPAHDSERRGLNCFVGCSFG
-371 GPFGSGPPT
+371 GP
-380 GGAPIPFLSNQSNCL
+380 AVPFLSNQSDCL

-404 VDSWQHPAKLQSDG
+404 VDSWQHPARMRPDG

-427 KSRSAPAPVI
+427 KSKSAPAPVI

-470 PTGYHVDLAFPQSN
+470 PSGYHVDLAFPQSN
-484 DPTDPDTVFDP
+484 DPTDPDTVSDQ

-507 VTLPAGVAVSPSA
+507 VTLPVGVAVSPSA

-529 VPGDDRVNLDS
+529 VPGDDQVWLDS

-561 LASHDPDTD
+561 LASRDPDTD
-570 AVTGAEPLEGDVFL
+570 AVTGAEPLVGDVFL
-584 IKPHPGDLDPTGDR
+584 IKPHPGDLDQSGDG
-598 DGRFRMLIQIDD
+598 DGRFRMLIQIDN
-610 PLLGLNAKLPGIV
+610 PRLGLNVKLPGIV
-623 TADKVTGW
+623 TADKVTGR
-631 LTARFTDNPQLPV
+631 LVARFTDNPQLPV
-644 KHLSLTFKAGDRA
+644 KHLSLTFKSGDRA
-657 PLVNPTTCGAART
+657 PLVNPTSCGAAT
-670 SGVFTPWSRGGTRS
+670 TTGVFTPWSRGGTRS

-714 ALPFGPS
+714 ALPFGPV
-721 MTAGTASSLAG
+721 MIAGTASNVAG
-732 ASSPFTFDV
+732 GSSPFTFDV
-741 TREDRT
+741 TRQDRT
-747 DVFKNVNVTLPGG
+747 DVFRNVDVTLPGG
-760 LLATVK
+760 LLAAVK
-766 DVPLCAD
+766 DVPLCSD

-780 CPVASRVGSATV
+780 CPVGARVGSATV
-792 AAGSGA
+792 AAGAGG

-810 TGPYKGAPYGLA
+810 TGPYKGAPYGLV

-884 SPTSCAAKAI
+884 LPTSCEGKAI
-894 GASIGSLNGT
+894 GASVGSLNGT
-904 TVNLNSSFAVDGCSK
+904 TVKLSSPFAVDGCSK
-919 LPFAPKLAMRLTGS
+919 LPFAPKLAMKLTGS

-942 GIEATVTQRPGEAAI
+942 GVEALVTQRPGEAAL

-988 DRCPEKSVIGTATAV
+988 DRCPQKSVIGTATAI
-1003 SPLLKAPLTGKVFF
+1003 SPLLKTPLSGKVFF

-1022 FDPKSGRQIRTL
+1022 TDPKSGRQIRTL

-1065 SMIPDAPISSFAL
+1065 SMIPDAPISSFSL

-1116 RAMSLT
+1116 AAMSLT
-1122 PDCPLAVAS
+1122 PECPLAVAS

-1143 TGIGAGTV
+1143 TGIGAGTI

-1172 VTAPLTAKGRQLR
+1172 VTAKLTAKGRQLR
-1185 RAKRDIRIKVSYR
+1185 RAKRDIRIKVSYL
-1198 PKGAKKA
+1198 PKGTKKA

-1214 TAKKAR
+1214 TAKKAK
-1220 AKARA
+1220 AKA